1 MKCPF
6 YGMKCKGMDYVG
18 ETGRQKK
25 RAVHHCNKPFFSS
38 YKFFYNTAMFFASSV
53 IADSTFSSITLI

>member
-1 MKCPF
+1 MPVLWNE
-6 YGMKCKGMDYVG
+6 MQGMDYVG